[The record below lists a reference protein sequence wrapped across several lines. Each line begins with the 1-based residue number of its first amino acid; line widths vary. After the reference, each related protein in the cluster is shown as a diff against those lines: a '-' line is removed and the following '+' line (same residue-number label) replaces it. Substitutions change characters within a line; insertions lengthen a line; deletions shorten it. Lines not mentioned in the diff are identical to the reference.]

1 MNRIEQLIGGKAA
14 LSLGFLILAALA
26 SGHETPAQEPLK
38 LGASQMIKLVIPQ
51 PYSSNRIEYDYILPV
66 VQTARD
72 RYFLDAKVFASEQP
86 LIGASAGS
94 DFIQAFGQSARL
106 GVRTLF
112 EQGNGFRGA
121 SVGYDSLWQQGEYY
135 QQLGAAFE
143 YTKQDYQVVLTMGL
157 PLSPASATAA
167 GSTPLASVNVQ
178 LSLPTG
184 YPGLAVQPRVYVVG
198 SESTGSAVGG
208 QLQFTYSFARSWS
221 ATLASNYDDLTGVSG
236 SLTFQV
242 LFPQRQP
249 ASVGATINPNL
260 INSFAGAVGNNGSR
274 VIRLDNA
281 PAASGN

>member
-1 MNRIEQLIGGKAA
+1 MNLIERLMGGKAA
-14 LSLGFLILAALA
+14 LSLGLLILAAPA
-26 SGHETPAQEPLK
+26 SAQKDPAKVPLK

-51 PYSSNRIEYDYILPV
+51 PYSSNRLEYDYIFPI

-112 EQGNGFRGA
+112 EAGTGFRGV

-135 QQLGAAFE
+135 QQLGAALE
-143 YTKQDYQVVLTMGL
+143 YTKQDYQLVLTMGL
-157 PLSPASATAA
+157 PLSAA
-167 GSTPLASVNVQ
+167 GATPAGATPLASVNVQ
-178 LSLPTG
+178 VSLPTG

-198 SESTGSAVGG
+198 SNSTGSAVGG

-242 LFPQRQP
+242 LFPRRQP
-249 ASVGATINPNL
+249 ESFGAAIHPSL